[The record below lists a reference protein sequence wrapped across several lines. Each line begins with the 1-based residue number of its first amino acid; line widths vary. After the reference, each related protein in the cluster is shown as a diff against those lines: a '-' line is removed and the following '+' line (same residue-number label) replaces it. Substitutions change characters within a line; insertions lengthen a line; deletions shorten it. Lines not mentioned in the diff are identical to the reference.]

1 MKRLAFMLLLLP
13 ALASAAD
20 MAGSFSVVARDPYT
34 AEWGVACMS
43 HAPACGSSVPWV
55 QAGIGAIAAQGETN
69 GSWGPI
75 GLQFMRD
82 GMLPTAI
89 ADTLMKMDPGM
100 QRRQVALLDRKG
112 WPGGYSGND
121 LVNWSGGILD
131 SNLAVQGNTMSD
143 NKSLQAI
150 YDSLKLMDPDA
161 PLADRMLNGLTY
173 ANSLKADWRGVR
185 SAALLI
191 GRVNPKRPEDSSR
204 YIYLRVDDD
213 PDPLGKLWALY
224 RAYRASHMVGVQLD
238 YAEWYRGAKAAPR
251 ASRDS
256 SRAVAD
262 VKAALEDPTLT
273 ASALNAMAWALAQR
287 GAMLDQAWIAIEK
300 ARKLEPKS
308 TELLDTAAE
317 VRSRQGRAADAV
329 ALIEQASK
337 AVPTDEYLAAR
348 VKEIRSRVPGNYEG
362 PGSIKQKYY
371 R

>member
-1 MKRLAFMLLLLP
+1 LKRLALVLLLLP
-13 ALASAAD
+13 ALARAAD
-20 MAGSFSVVARDPYT
+20 MSGAFSVLARDPYT

-43 HAPACGSSVPWV
+43 HAAACGSAVPWV
-55 QAGIGAIAAQGETN
+55 QAGIGAIAVQGETN

-82 GMLPTAI
+82 GMLPTAV

-112 WPGGYSGND
+112 WPGGYSGLD

-150 YDSLKLMDPDA
+150 YDSLKLMDPDVPMA
-161 PLADRMLNGLTY
+161 ERMLNGLTY

-224 RAYRASHMVGVQLD
+224 RAYRAAHLVGVQLD
-238 YAEWYRGAKAAPR
+238 YADWYRGAKAAPR
-251 ASRDS
+251 AARDS
-256 SRAVAD
+256 SRAAAD
-262 VKAALEDPTLT
+262 VRAARD
-273 ASALNAMAWALAQR
+273 
-287 GAMLDQAWIAIEK
+287 
-300 ARKLEPKS
+300 
-308 TELLDTAAE
+308 
-317 VRSRQGRAADAV
+317 RSRSWSPRR
-329 ALIEQASK
+329 IM
-337 AVPTDEYLAAR
+337 PTC
-348 VKEIRSRVPGNYEG
+348 P
-362 PGSIKQKYY
+362 
-371 R
+371 